1 VTSAIVQN
9 TQKVLDAA
17 WAVAMGLLDDGTTLV
32 GRAQG
37 YTSTNSTAGKV
48 IRATTY
54 TPQGTDAQR
63 SVNSTNANDTAAGTG
78 ARSVTINYLDTN
90 FVLKSTTVTMN
101 GTTPVATGV
110 ADIAFIESIV
120 VASVGSVG
128 GNVGTIQV
136 WTNNNGTGTVW
147 GSIAA
152 SDNQTYWAHHYV
164 PAGVTCYLLKYSAGA
179 TVVAGQC
186 NVNHSGNPLGTN
198 IPQLQVGLTLVH
210 AAANMTSHAFSIPL
224 ALPGPDFVWLVERPN
239 ANTASTA
246 IAGFEYLQF

>member
-1 VTSAIVQN
+1 MSAISEN
-9 TQKVLDAA
+9 AKPFLDAA
-17 WAVAMGLLDDGTTLV
+17 WAVAMGLLTDGNTLV

-37 YTSTNSTAGKV
+37 YTATNATTGKA

-54 TPQGTDAQR
+54 APQGANAQR

-78 ARSVTINYLDTN
+78 ARSVTINYLNTS
-90 FVLKSTTVTMN
+90 FQLLSETVTMN
-101 GTTPVATGV
+101 GTTAVATV
-110 ADIAFIESIV
+110 ATDIAFIESITV
-120 VASVGSVG
+120 TTVGSTG

-152 SDNQTYWAHHYV
+152 TDNQTYWAHHYV
-164 PAGVTCYLLKYSAGA
+164 PAGVTCYLLKFAAGA

-186 NVNHSGNPLGTN
+186 NVNHSGNPLGAN
-198 IPQLQVGLTLVH
+198 IPQLQIGLTLVH
-210 AAANMTSHAFSIPL
+210 AAANMNEHSFSVPL
-224 ALPGPDFVWLVERPN
+224 ALPGPDLIWLVERPN

-246 IAGFEYLQF
+246 VAGFEYIQF